1 MPASLKKPPVGVG
14 AAIVANSIVRRTPCS
29 GVTKPVLS
37 LISVA
42 TKPGFIALTLIRV
55 SRNSLAKAIMIALAA
70 ALDAEYAVRGQR
82 SEPAQRI
89 DQSRQR
95 THPRADHDDDLLASP
110 FSNVGVTLHFR
121 NWQQLFQPSQEM
133 PNAYPDKNQ
142 RQKLDQDI
150 LCMPQKKTPH
160 RRCGARIIDFD
171 QNSDGLSVTFSQI
184 SRPREIGPS

>member
-29 GVTKPVLS
+29 GVRTPVLP
-37 LISVA
+37 LMSVA

-70 ALDAEYAVRGQR
+70 ALNAEYAVRGQW

-95 THPRADHDDDLLASP
+95 THPRADHDDDLIASP
-110 FSNVGVTLHFR
+110 FSNVGVAIHFR
-121 NWQQLFQPSQEM
+121 NWQQLFQHH
-133 PNAYPDKNQ
+133 
-142 RQKLDQDI
+142 
-150 LCMPQKKTPH
+150 KK
-160 RRCGARIIDFD
+160 CRIHAQIKI
-171 QNSDGLSVTFSQI
+171 SVRSLIRTFSAC
-184 SRPREIGPS
+184 RRKKPRIDDAGLE